1 MPERLEHPP
10 HSRGDPS
17 ATIVVGHDDIPI
29 PEPDGAHPRRE
40 RSGGGQRMTARGTE
54 SRQIAQVVVDVEM
67 DGAREVAGL
76 VRTAPSAPLTE
87 RPAAVDDAEP
97 GLAGANATDE
107 APGGDQR

>member
-1 MPERLEHPP
+1 M
-10 HSRGDPS
+10 
-17 ATIVVGHDDIPI
+17 A
-29 PEPDGAHPRRE
+29 
-40 RSGGGQRMTARGTE
+40 ARGTE

-76 VRTAPSAPLTE
+76 VRTPPSASLTE
-87 RPAAVDDAEP
+87 HPAAVDDAEP